1 MVFHTIR
8 LWLENRKKNTSFSI
22 GNSTNKAKESLN
34 VSSQNPS
41 IMRKINTIMGKE
53 HVLSHEF
60 KYNYEYWK

>member
-1 MVFHTIR
+1 MGDWKGVR
-8 LWLENRKKNTSFSI
+8 LNMSSNPDAPIALYDLSVDQ
-22 GNSTNKAKESLN
+22 KESLN

-60 KYNYEYWK
+60 KYNYEY